1 MIGPKVNISSLL
13 NSILRLTKVRI
24 LDVRRLAF
32 MCLLFAL
39 VIQTQQQVQAAE
51 LAEINLNVFPGGFN
65 WPTYAAQDLG
75 IFKKHGLQV
84 NVQGTKG
91 SIYQMTDLSQ
101 GKFDIAMTAIDN
113 IVAYVE
119 GQGEAPIGPQP
130 DFVAILGSDNSFL
143 SLVCTPDIKTFADLK
158 GKTLSVDARTTGY
171 AFVLFDILDRNNL
184 NPSEYR
190 VDTAG
195 GMTQRYNALLEKKHT
210 GTMLSAPFNILA
222 KQNGYTQLA
231 SAIEVLGS
239 YQGNVAATRRSWA
252 EKNSDKLVAFI
263 RSYTQAIDWL
273 YEPKNHDEAIKILR
287 ANVPTLTP
295 ELAENTYQELLNP
308 RSGFFKKGAI
318 DLPGIKTVLTL
329 RTKYALPHKDLNDP
343 TKYYD
348 PTYYNKAML
357 ME

>member
-184 NPSEYR
+184 SPSE
-190 VDTAG
+190 
-195 GMTQRYNALLEKKHT
+195 
-210 GTMLSAPFNILA
+210 
-222 KQNGYTQLA
+222 
-231 SAIEVLGS
+231 
-239 YQGNVAATRRSWA
+239 
-252 EKNSDKLVAFI
+252 
-263 RSYTQAIDWL
+263 
-273 YEPKNHDEAIKILR
+273 
-287 ANVPTLTP
+287 
-295 ELAENTYQELLNP
+295 
-308 RSGFFKKGAI
+308 
-318 DLPGIKTVLTL
+318 
-329 RTKYALPHKDLNDP
+329 
-343 TKYYD
+343 
-348 PTYYNKAML
+348 
-357 ME
+357 

>member
-1 MIGPKVNISSLL
+1 MKIAMLL
-13 NSILRLTKVRI
+13 NSLIKVAKLRLLHINLPVFTF
-24 LDVRRLAF
+24 A
-32 MCLLFAL
+32 CLLFIPL
-39 VIQTQQQVQAAE
+39 IQNLHHAQAAE

-65 WPTYAAQDLG
+65 WPTYVAQDLG
-75 IFKKHGLQV
+75 IFKSRGLQV

-91 SIYQMTDLSQ
+91 SVFQMTDLSQ

-113 IVAYVE
+113 VVAYVE

-130 DFVAILGSDNSFL
+130 EFVAILGSDNSFL

-171 AFVLFDILDRNNL
+171 AFVLFDILERNNL
-184 NPSEYR
+184 NPSDYGVE
-190 VDTAG
+190 TAG
-195 GMTQRYNALLEKKHT
+195 GMTQRYNSLLDKKHT

-231 SAIEVLGS
+231 SAIDVLGS

-263 RSYTQAIDWL
+263 RSYTEAIDWL
-273 YEPKNHDEAIKILR
+273 YEPKNHDEAVKILR

-295 ELAENTYQELLNP
+295 ELAENTYAELLNP

-318 DLPGIKTVLTL
+318 DVPGIRTVLAL
-329 RTKYALPHKDLNDP
+329 RSKYALPHKDLNDP
-343 TKYYD
+343 LKYYD
-348 PTYYNKAML
+348 STYYNKAMQL
-357 ME
+357 K